1 MAAFALGLVRILKL
15 PLSDLG
21 LVEKFLFR
29 LTAGFPQA
37 PFPRFGKLT
46 TDSPRRFDN
55 KEGGSCTHTWEERV
69 SGSRRHS
76 QVIHDTGH
84 GDRYPQ

>member
-21 LVEKFLFR
+21 LVEKFPFR

-37 PFPRFGKLT
+37 PFPPA
-46 TDSPRRFDN
+46 SEN
-55 KEGGSCTHTWEERV
+55 
-69 SGSRRHS
+69 
-76 QVIHDTGH
+76 
-84 GDRYPQ
+84 